1 MRLPK
6 RSVIIAAAVT
16 VTLAAGTSVAVAA
29 VIASSSPVSSSGVID
44 GCYAKAE
51 INGSHVFMLQ
61 DQGTSCPKGTI
72 PISWNEVG
80 PSGAPGSIGPT
91 GPTGPPGSIGPTG
104 PTGPPG
110 SIGPTGPTGAPGSI
124 GPTGPTG
131 PPGPTTTVTV
141 TSIEPSPDNTC
152 ATSYPLG
159 TVAAGDSISQGGIN
173 VGSSEAW
180 YEVTFGSTVELWG
193 LTLSGAAV
201 GSATAG
207 SDVMYIYSDCAGTL
221 VSSSSGDVT
230 SYSGSGTGPFFIQV
244 IEDGGSDGGFSLS
257 VGAK

>member
-29 VIASSSPVSSSGVID
+29 VIVGSPVSSSGVID

-80 PSGAPGSIGPT
+80 PS
-91 GPTGPPGSIGPTG
+91 
-104 PTGPPG
+104 
-110 SIGPTGPTGAPGSI
+110 GAPGSI